1 MSISLCHTIWL
12 LTGKWTALII
22 KWLPVIRTLIS
33 LLCQWILV
41 PVTKRIEGTDDLF
54 QDTIGN
60 I

>member
-1 MSISLCHTIWL
+1 MSLSLSHAIRL

-22 KWLPVIRTLIS
+22 KWLAVIRTLIS

-41 PVTKRIEGTDDLF
+41 AVTKGIEGADDLF

>member
-1 MSISLCHTIWL
+1 MSLSLSHTIRL

-22 KWLPVIRTLIS
+22 KWLAVIRTLIG

-41 PVTKRIEGTDDLF
+41 AVTKGIEGTDDLF